1 MFPQPRYQIIYADPP
16 WRYSKFR
23 HWRVMGKGIA
33 AYYETLTTSEIA
45 ALPVSK
51 IAAGDCIL
59 FLWTTFP
66 RLPDALAVIA
76 AWGFTYKTVGF
87 TWLKLNA
94 RNGKPFFGMG
104 HYTRSNC
111 EVCLIGV
118 KGRSLRVSNRV
129 SSVVFA
135 PRQEHSRKPDEVR
148 ERIVTLC
155 GNRPRIELFARER
168 VSGWDAWGDE
178 VKSDIELAPPSEA
191 S

>member
-16 WRYSKFR
+16 WHYSKFR
-23 HWRVMGKGIA
+23 NWNVMGGGIA
-33 AYYETLTTSEIA
+33 AHYPTLKTHAIAGLPVAGIA
-45 ALPVSK
+45 AP
-51 IAAGDCIL
+51 DCIL

-111 EVCLIGV
+111 EVCLLGV
-118 KGRSLRVSNRV
+118 KGKSLRVSNRV

-148 ERIVTLC
+148 ERIVALC

-168 VSGWDAWGDE
+168 VFGWDAWGNE
-178 VKSDIELAPPSEA
+178 VKSDIEFAPPPEA